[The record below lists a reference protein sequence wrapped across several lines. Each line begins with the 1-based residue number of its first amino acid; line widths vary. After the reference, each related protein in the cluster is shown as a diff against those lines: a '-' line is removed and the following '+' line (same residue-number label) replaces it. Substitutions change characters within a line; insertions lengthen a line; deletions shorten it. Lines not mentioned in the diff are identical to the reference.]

1 MRAGSPCSSFG
12 RDGLAP
18 LFPLVPGSGPCCCCS
33 WSIAAVSFAWSG
45 AQTLIAPAR
54 EGDTGYIG
62 GFFFARL
69 GKRRRRFS
77 PARSGTWRSLA
88 GLSLGAAWG
97 AVLTIA
103 LLHAG
108 RRNLRAATTGRVG
121 QARFRP
127 RRLAPSL
134 DYISSI
140 MLIAIHA
147 IALSMA
153 IMSMRNTTYSIRPRS
168 VSFYLDGV
176 GLVDTM
182 IGILFATPRLQ
193 AGSAPLFAGRAMRL
207 GDPHARC

>member
-1 MRAGSPCSSFG
+1 
-12 RDGLAP
+12 
-18 LFPLVPGSGPCCCCS
+18 
-33 WSIAAVSFAWSG
+33 
-45 AQTLIAPAR
+45 
-54 EGDTGYIG
+54 
-62 GFFFARL
+62 
-69 GKRRRRFS
+69 
-77 PARSGTWRSLA
+77 
-88 GLSLGAAWG
+88 
-97 AVLTIA
+97 
-103 LLHAG
+103 
-108 RRNLRAATTGRVG
+108 
-121 QARFRP
+121 
-127 RRLAPSL
+127 L